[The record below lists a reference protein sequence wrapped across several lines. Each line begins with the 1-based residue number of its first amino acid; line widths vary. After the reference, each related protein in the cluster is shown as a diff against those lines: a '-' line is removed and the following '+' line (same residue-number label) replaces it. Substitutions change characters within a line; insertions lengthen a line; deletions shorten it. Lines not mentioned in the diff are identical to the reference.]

1 MKEEMIG
8 KQQYCSCCMFD
19 TFTNQWLF
27 CVTFILSVAFM
38 KDNEGRNLPTVKEL
52 LRFRCSTD
60 WPLVKW
66 IWTKLLPAAVGKT
79 LWNKEKVYSITVSH
93 IYTEMDEDGQKQKVF
108 NIPIGLEAFMLVC
121 WENNY
126 EKYQEILKD
135 QKKTP
140 KEERSKNNIEWHL
153 VT

>member
-1 MKEEMIG
+1 M
-8 KQQYCSCCMFD
+8 
-19 TFTNQWLF
+19 N
-27 CVTFILSVAFM
+27 
-38 KDNEGRNLPTVKEL
+38 EL
-52 LRFRCSTD
+52 LRFRRSTD

-79 LWNKEKVYSITVSH
+79 LWNKEKFYSITVSH
-93 IYTEMDEDGQKQKVF
+93 DGHKQKVF

-135 QKKTP
+135 QKNPP
-140 KEERSKNNIEWHL
+140 KDERRKNNIEWHL